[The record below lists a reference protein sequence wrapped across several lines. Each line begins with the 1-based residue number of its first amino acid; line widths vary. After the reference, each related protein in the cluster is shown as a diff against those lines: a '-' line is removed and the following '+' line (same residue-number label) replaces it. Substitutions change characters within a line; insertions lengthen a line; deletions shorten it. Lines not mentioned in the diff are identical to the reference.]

1 MFLPGTVYALVHRVR
16 TLRGEMVGIARR
28 NDQAT
33 RWIDGLSTV
42 PRLLVWAGLSL
53 IVVLTVALVEY
64 LISGSFVGRRGIV
77 PFVIVGTASGY
88 VGSEYRNR
96 KHSQG

>member
-1 MFLPGTVYALVHRVR
+1 MGIVR
-16 TLRGEMVGIARR
+16 WS
-28 NDQAT
+28 DQAN
-33 RWIDGLSTV
+33 RWIDGFSTV

-53 IVVLTVALVEY
+53 IVILTAALVEY
-64 LISGSFVGRRGIV
+64 LISRSFVGWRGIV

-96 KHSQG
+96 KHSRR

>member
-1 MFLPGTVYALVHRVR
+1 
-16 TLRGEMVGIARR
+16 VGIDRW
-28 NDQAT
+28 NDQAN
-33 RWIDGLSTV
+33 RRIDGLSTV

-53 IVVLTVALVEY
+53 IAILTVALVEY
-64 LISGSFVGRRGIV
+64 LISASFVGWRGIV

-96 KHSQG
+96 KHAQG